1 MRRLLVLFLFFSI
14 ACAGF
19 RLESL
24 EVTVSS
30 IQKDGTATVN
40 ERIKLIIEGN
50 SSKDLY
56 DSGYAGNNTLAF
68 WSMHTQI
75 KDVKMHVNSGKVVVQ
90 NFRLQ
95 PQPQS
100 GCNPFLNLCHGEL
113 RLSYTASP
121 IIDSTTTGNAET
133 RIVQGTGLFIVEQY
147 KPRTRKYSVN
157 PNAFYFT
164 TTEQGGIILDNNIYF
179 TIILPENSQVLYE
192 EDINPAP
199 TELSGSIPGNVKKL
213 MWNDMVMAKFA
224 LTFEVEESLDK
235 EVTEFFTAMLDNF
248 QNMLNSQHGLSL
260 IAIIAI
266 IIGTYIYVNT
276 AKKK

>member
-1 MRRLLVLFLFFSI
+1 M
-14 ACAGF
+14 
-19 RLESL
+19 LESL
-24 EVTVSS
+24 EVTVGS
-30 IQKDGTATVN
+30 IQKEGTATVN
-40 ERIKLIIEGN
+40 EKIKLIIEGN

-133 RIVQGTGLFIVEQY
+133 RIVQGTGLFIV
-147 KPRTRKYSVN
+147 
-157 PNAFYFT
+157 
-164 TTEQGGIILDNNIYF
+164 
-179 TIILPENSQVLYE
+179 
-192 EDINPAP
+192 
-199 TELSGSIPGNVKKL
+199 
-213 MWNDMVMAKFA
+213 
-224 LTFEVEESLDK
+224 
-235 EVTEFFTAMLDNF
+235 
-248 QNMLNSQHGLSL
+248 
-260 IAIIAI
+260 
-266 IIGTYIYVNT
+266 
-276 AKKK
+276 